1 MKSHNLMLKAKRSLI
16 KHGPE
21 ICTVAGVLSMLVGTV
36 LAVKATEPA
45 LEHIDE
51 AEIPEDAGKKEKAVA
66 IVKATWKD
74 YTPAAIC
81 EIGGIGLIFSANRT
95 YSARNANLAN
105 MLYVSETAYRN
116 LQNKLEEKL
125 PMKQVD
131 DIRDSLAEDR
141 VKANP
146 ISDDIYNEH
155 INSYDGKQWFH
166 DSMTGQYFR
175 STDAAVDRIFIDLN
189 NKILDELYVQ
199 HGELL
204 MTLGEASGKMFET
217 NGWEIGEKVDVRK
230 TYMTCNGE
238 VMVDIEYTRP
248 HPI

>member
-1 MKSHNLMLKAKRSLI
+1 MEQSTLPSNSLMNQKEVT
-16 KHGPE
+16 KH
-21 ICTVAGVLSMLVGTV
+21 
-36 LAVKATEPA
+36 
-45 LEHIDE
+45 
-51 AEIPEDAGKKEKAVA
+51 KKEISPVVSGK
-66 IVKATWKD
+66 VKKKGKSFGKRVVDSFINEEVDDVKGYLISDVLIPTVKKTILDVIRMFFYGRASNPD
-74 YTPAAIC
+74 GSIITPYNTMSR
-81 EIGGIGLIFSANRT
+81 GRT
-95 YSARNANLAN
+95 YLMGSSTMPNRI
-105 MLYVSETAYRN
+105 SKKTF
-116 LQNKLEEKL
+116 
-125 PMKQVD
+125 D